1 MALTRIEIV
10 LGCMYSGKSTELIR
24 RCGRYKAIGK
34 KILMINHSL
43 DIRTGNS
50 VMTHKKD
57 TVDAI
62 KTDNLMGIIKTPE
75 FINSDVVGIDEGQFF
90 DDLLNFVKSVE
101 LTDKIIIISGL
112 DGDSERR
119 PFGQMLDC
127 IPYCDEV
134 IKLNAMDMIDKDGTP
149 GIFTKRVSEKKE
161 HILVGTTDCFIA
173 VSRKNYLDQ

>member
-90 DDLLNFVKSVE
+90 DYLLNFVKS
-101 LTDKIIIISGL
+101 
-112 DGDSERR
+112 
-119 PFGQMLDC
+119 C
-127 IPYCDEV
+127 
-134 IKLNAMDMIDKDGTP
+134 
-149 GIFTKRVSEKKE
+149 
-161 HILVGTTDCFIA
+161 
-173 VSRKNYLDQ
+173 